1 MRYINL
7 KTGAVID
14 SSFAISGGDWIIEQE
29 PKEQHVGTVEI
40 PEIPEASNLEDAAQN
55 NKTIVV
61 ETTQPEQNSTDQ
73 EEITKAQI
81 MQELDAFGVE
91 YNPRDKKQVLY
102 DLMMQHGK

>member
-1 MRYINL
+1 MRYKNL

-14 SSFAISGGDWIIEQE
+14 SSFVISGDDWVLESEKKQMKSSEIQEQVADKNTE
-29 PKEQHVGTVEI
+29 TKIV
-40 PEIPEASNLEDAAQN
+40 SNNNEDEKQEN
-55 NKTIVV
+55 Q
-61 ETTQPEQNSTDQ
+61 EEQNAGDS